1 MRVHAQK
8 QNQSQRQV
16 SPNITRSNAKPP
28 PANHTV
34 HSILHLQRTIG
45 NQAVQRL
52 LHPNAE
58 ALEAG
63 SDTTPTSR
71 FAHDLSRIPVSSE
84 APVRIQAKLTLNTPG
99 DRYEQEADRVS
110 EQVMRMPKPQLQ
122 RACSCGGE
130 GSKWRTKQAGQ
141 KHGGLQ
147 TKRVESGDFG
157 ETSAPSNVDEVSGS
171 SGRSLDAATRAFME
185 PRFGY
190 DFSKVRIHTND
201 GAAESAQAVNALAY
215 TVGNNIFFRV
225 GQYAPSSSDGQELLA
240 HELAHVV
247 QQDGGQT
254 SHDGDG
260 GRHGISRAP
269 TSVIAR
275 RIPPDWQEEVP
286 DWYWE
291 GQKKKAAIKK
301 HEDEQRTVIDL
312 MDKARNLQPDPTKG
326 ITDPDNL
333 LRNTVQ
339 MFDAGRFRLTV
350 LSPTHYSNEL
360 HFDPGVKHPTVGGDY
375 PERPP
380 KDPKTPG
387 PQLVYEPSASGR
399 TIPAPR
405 AGAIGQI
412 QSLPPKVERAP
423 DEPAPKET
431 PTPAAKISTAP
442 PTFLPF
448 LQGDVYIFTRGTD
461 VVTQFRQIFVHEGQH
476 VADLSTQ
483 RVAANS
489 LDEKLEA
496 YKSEFRAFWIQPH
509 LQRTTL
515 LDPGGTRFAEPTG
528 KAENSKKVT
537 ISDPQ
542 KNCTLCP
549 PGDSSGKAFAEP
561 KTAMKNARQEEIFW
575 HILNN
580 YTKHQFDCCYV
591 YNEQFHKAV
600 NEFAYPQ
607 SVNLINSERLMNL
620 DLELQN
626 LKKDMTR
633 AQVGGT
639 NLVGALT
646 KLEPLD
652 WAFLIDPK
660 LAKPFWDTLNANAP
674 EFVENGVKGLLKKGL
689 KAAVSEADANKAL
702 SR

>member
-1 MRVHAQK
+1 MWTERIA
-8 QNQSQRQV
+8 
-16 SPNITRSNAKPP
+16 SNDLGRG
-28 PANHTV
+28 
-34 HSILHLQRTIG
+34 SIPI
-45 NQAVQRL
+45 
-52 LHPNAE
+52 
-58 ALEAG
+58 
-63 SDTTPTSR
+63 
-71 FAHDLSRIPVSSE
+71 I
-84 APVRIQAKLTLNTPG
+84 
-99 DRYEQEADRVS
+99 
-110 EQVMRMPKPQLQ
+110 
-122 RACSCGGE
+122 
-130 GSKWRTKQAGQ
+130 
-141 KHGGLQ
+141 
-147 TKRVESGDFG
+147 
-157 ETSAPSNVDEVSGS
+157 VDEVLRLPGE
-171 SGRSLDAATRAFME
+171 SLDPQTRANME

-190 DFSKVRIHTND
+190 DFSKVRVHTNER
-201 GAAESAQAVNALAY
+201 AAESAQAVNALAY
-215 TVGNNIFFRV
+215 TVGDNVVFGA
-225 GQYAPSSSDGQELLA
+225 GQYAPFSSSGQKLLA

-247 QQDGGQT
+247 QQGGGKT
-254 SHDGDG
+254 SDNGIG
-260 GRHGISRAP
+260 GRHGISQAP
-269 TSVIAR
+269 SDVIAR
-275 RIPPDWQEEVP
+275 KLPPDLSEEVP
-286 DWYWE
+286 E
-291 GQKKKAAIKK
+291 TELNKKRTAIKK
-301 HEDEQRTVIDL
+301 HEDEQRAVIDL
-312 MDKARNLQPDPTKG
+312 MDKARKIQPDPKRG
-326 ITDPDNL
+326 IADPDNL
-333 LRNTVQ
+333 LHNTVQ

-350 LSPTHYSNEL
+350 LSPTHYSKEL
-360 HFDPGVKHPTVGGDY
+360 HFDPGVTHPTVGGDY

-412 QSLPPKVERAP
+412 QSLPPKVERVP
-423 DEPAPKET
+423 GEPAPKET
-431 PTPAAKISTAP
+431 PTPPAKISTAP

-448 LQGDVYIFTRGTD
+448 LQGDVYMFTHGVD
-461 VVTQFRQIFVHEGQH
+461 VVTQFRQIFAHEGQH

-537 ISDPQ
+537 IPDPQ

-549 PGDSSGKAFAEP
+549 PGDSSGKAFAES

-575 HILNN
+575 HIINN
-580 YTKHQFDCCYV
+580 YTKHQYDCCYV

-600 NEFAYPQ
+600 DEFAYPQ

-633 AQVGGT
+633 SQVGGT
-639 NLVGALT
+639 NFVGVLT

-652 WAFLIDPK
+652 WAFLNDPK

-674 EFVENGVKGLLKKGL
+674 EFVKNGVKGLLKKGT
-689 KAAVSEADANKAL
+689 KAAVSEAEAKKAL